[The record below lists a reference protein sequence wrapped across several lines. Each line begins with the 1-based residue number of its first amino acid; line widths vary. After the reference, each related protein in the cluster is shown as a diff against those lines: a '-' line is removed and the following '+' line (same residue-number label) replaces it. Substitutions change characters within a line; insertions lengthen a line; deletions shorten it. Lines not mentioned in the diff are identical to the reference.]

1 MGNLVLNG
9 QTVLEQVGTARPEFG
24 AGVPTGCILDVNQY
38 RRTGAIDSPLGSIIA
53 DLSNNSADAMSLTV
67 TSKGENSKFFI
78 TTLLDA
84 YNSSSSMRGDSYLI
98 RSVNS
103 IRTTIDEHRYAYYKN
118 ADVDA
123 DFVQHSFMVLDT
135 PGLPKGTSI
144 TYILR
149 IRETAGVN
157 TNFGY
162 GDSGGG
168 SSNSITVMEIAA

>member
-38 RRTGAIDSPLGSIIA
+38 RRTGVIGSALGNIIQN
-53 DLSNNSADAMSLTV
+53 LNNNSADAMSLTV

-78 TTLLDA
+78 TTILDA
-84 YNSSSSMRGDSYLI
+84 YNGNSAMRGDSYLI

-118 ADVDA
+118 VDDA